1 MKRVLIYILPIF
13 IFLACSKVGDN
24 NITIPASNDYAQGF
38 AVAEFDNYKVVEV
51 RNPWDTLKILQRYIL
66 VPKGCELPDKIPHGT
81 IIRTPISR
89 AVVYAS
95 LHCGMIKELRKSE
108 AIAGICDVHYNADS
122 TLKNRVKRGEI
133 ADLGSSF
140 LPDIEKIIS
149 VSPEIIILSPYK
161 DRDEDKLSQLGIPIV
176 EMADYMESV
185 PLARTE
191 WLKFISMLFDCEE
204 VADSI
209 FETTKKEYLRL
220 SEIGRSVTHKP
231 TLFCE
236 LKTGGV
242 WYQPGGESYMA
253 QLYRDAGID
262 YLWSDNSNKG
272 SISLSFEE
280 VFSRAS
286 NADLWFI
293 KYADESD
300 KTLKSLANEYALYDK
315 FKPYKNKSVWGV
327 NALKVPFYEEMPLY
341 PHYVLRDLMI
351 VAHPEMFDKS
361 ETMRYFK
368 KLRNE

>member
-1 MKRVLIYILPIF
+1 MSRVLIYILPIF
-13 IFLACSKVGDN
+13 LLLACSKAGNN
-24 NITIPASNDYAQGF
+24 NITISASNDYAQGF

-66 VPKGCELPDKIPHGT
+66 VPKNLNISDEMPQGT
-81 IIRTPISR
+81 IIRTPVER

-95 LHCGMIKELRKSE
+95 LHCGMIKELGKSD
-108 AIAGICDVHYNADS
+108 AIVGICDVHYNADNE
-122 TLKNRVKRGEI
+122 LKSKVKSGKI

-149 VSPEIIILSPYK
+149 LSPEIIILSPYK

-204 VADSI
+204 KADSI
-209 FETTKKEYLRL
+209 FLTTETEYLRL
-220 SEIGRSVTHKP
+220 AEMGRSVINKP

-253 QLYRDAGID
+253 KLYSDAGID
-262 YLWSDNSNKG
+262 YLWRDNNNKG

-280 VFSRAS
+280 VFARAS

-293 KYADESD
+293 KYAEESD
-300 KTLKSLANEYALYDK
+300 KTLKSLLKEYALYEN
-315 FKPYKNKSVWGV
+315 FKPYISKSVWGV

-351 VAHPEMFDKS
+351 VAHPEIFEKGD
-361 ETMRYFK
+361 TTRYFK
-368 KLRNE
+368 KLDDE

>member
-13 IFLACSKVGDN
+13 LLLACSKAGNN
-24 NITIPASNDYAQGF
+24 NITIPTSNDYAQGF
-38 AVAEFDNYKVVEV
+38 AVEVHNDYKVVEV

-66 VPKGCELPDKIPHGT
+66 LPKNVDLSDEMPRGT
-81 IIRTPISR
+81 IIRTPVER

-95 LHCGMIKELRKSE
+95 LHCGMINELGKSD
-108 AIAGICDVHYNADS
+108 AIVGICDVHYNADDN
-122 TLKNRVKRGEI
+122 LKSRVTNGEI

-161 DRDEDKLSQLGIPIV
+161 DRDEDKVSQLGIPIV

-209 FETTKKEYLRL
+209 FSTTKTEYLRL
-220 SEIGRSVTHKP
+220 KELGSGVSHKP
-231 TLFCE
+231 SLFCE

-280 VFSRAS
+280 VFARAS

-293 KYADESD
+293 KYAEESD
-300 KTLKSLANEYALYDK
+300 KTLNSLINEYALYEN
-315 FKPYKNKSVWGV
+315 FKPYKSKSVWGI

-351 VAHPEMFDKS
+351 VAHPEMFEESD
-361 ETMRYFK
+361 TTRYFK
-368 KLRNE
+368 KLEDE